1 MENNEKLSKLRKHID
16 LASKIL
22 NGEYE
27 LNNGTDKK
35 KTKYKRDKEIIE
47 TFFNEP
53 ELTEDQIIA
62 QLTIIDAYYSTNM
75 NRRYFGIEQLA
86 YHIFKL
92 SGKNDGLVPKEVLI
106 KKFNDFFKNPKEDS
120 EVYQLFS
127 NSYGIYKNGNKH
139 GRAVSLISK
148 YAYFLTGYKFP
159 IYDSIVRE
167 VLPVI
172 SVNTIGEK
180 LTIKEN
186 DIIDFIEKIKKF
198 SDEIKYDDFDK
209 LDNFL
214 WLTGKILKG
223 NFYLILTGAN
233 QYEKILPEK
242 EIIKDYIESNKK
254 KNKNEESKKPFE
266 ELIKSNVKAKLK
278 LQDNDFLEKEDDLRD
293 FITYIYSEF
302 DKN

>member
-16 LASKIL
+16 LAYKIL

-35 KTKYKRDKEIIE
+35 KTKYKRDKEIIAA
-47 TFFNEP
+47 FFNES
-53 ELTEDQIIA
+53 ELTEDKIIA

-75 NRRYFGIEQLA
+75 NRRYFGIEELA
-86 YHIFKL
+86 NHIFKL
-92 SGKNDGLVPKEVLI
+92 SGKSNELVQ
-106 KKFNDFFKNPKEDS
+106 KFEDFFNNPKEDS
-120 EVYQLFS
+120 EVYQLF
-127 NSYGIYKNGNKH
+127 NNFYGIQKNGKKH

-186 DIIDFIEKIKKF
+186 DIINFIKKIKKF